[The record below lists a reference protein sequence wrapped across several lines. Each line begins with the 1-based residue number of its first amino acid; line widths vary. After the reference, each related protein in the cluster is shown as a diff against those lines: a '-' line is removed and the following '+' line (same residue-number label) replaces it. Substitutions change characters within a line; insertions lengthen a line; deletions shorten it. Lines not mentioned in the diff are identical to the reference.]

1 MHSILP
7 DEFHWR
13 WRREDCD
20 HSRRRFTVP
29 FFTRRRA
36 IQFQNLG
43 YQKSDRQSLKAIKF
57 LKWYAYENNVTVR
70 MCNSSPDGEF
80 PLYIPEIQK
89 TFKLDGYIE
98 GDPPTALEFLGCCWH
113 GHHCLYSSRADICPN
128 GKTAEFNYEWTEER
142 CRWIEAQ
149 GFVVKQFWECEV
161 EQMLSQNPEMR
172 AFYVTVQDTSPVI
185 RLRDAFLGG
194 RVQPFTLKC
203 DLIDYDQRT
212 GETDAQDFF
221 TIRYYDIVS
230 LYRKLLLPP
239 LPPLNLW
246 HHFLA
251 YVNFTFEYPIGHP
264 EITVFDHDV
273 EWRHPNDH
281 TFKGLLK
288 VEVCM
293 HINNL
298 FLCLFRYL
306 SYLRVRLYISRF
318 FHLKSA
324 KN

>member
-1 MHSILP
+1 M
-7 DEFHWR
+7 D
-13 WRREDCD
+13 RR
-20 HSRRRFTVP
+20 T
-29 FFTRRRA
+29 
-36 IQFQNLG
+36 
-43 YQKSDRQSLKAIKF
+43 
-57 LKWYAYENNVTVR
+57 
-70 MCNSSPDGEF
+70 
-80 PLYIPEIQK
+80 
-89 TFKLDGYIE
+89 
-98 GDPPTALEFLGCCWH
+98 
-113 GHHCLYSSRADICPN
+113 
-128 GKTAEFNYEWTEER
+128 
-142 CRWIEAQ
+142 CRWVEAQ

-161 EQMLSQNPEMR
+161 EQMLSENPEMR
-172 AFYVTVQDTSPVI
+172 AFYVTVQDTPRHSI
-185 RLRDAFLGG
+185 AWRISG
-194 RVQPFTLKC
+194 RSLSTFTLKC

-230 LYRKLLLPP
+230 LYRKLLLSP
-239 LPPLNLW
+239 LSPLNLW

-298 FLCLFRYL
+298 FLYLFRYL
-306 SYLRVRLYISRF
+306 SYLRVRLYISRY

-324 KN
+324 NN